1 MAKAMC
7 TNILQ
12 HVKLFI
18 SFAEFIHFPD
28 KDLSLIQSNLQHEC
42 NTSVTRV

>member
-18 SFAEFIHFPD
+18 SFAEYIKD
-28 KDLSLIQSNLQHEC
+28 KDEA
-42 NTSVTRV
+42 